1 MAAKKAAQAESTGD
15 KEVIALRD
23 GYYGQYIEAGQVFTV
38 PAEAKAK
45 WFVDATPVQ
54 KPADEAGDLV

>member
-1 MAAKKAAQAESTGD
+1 MAAKKAAQADAGT
-15 KEVIALRD
+15 KQVIALRD
-23 GYYGQYIEAGQVFTV
+23 GYYGQYIESGQVFEV
-38 PAEAKAK
+38 PTELKAK